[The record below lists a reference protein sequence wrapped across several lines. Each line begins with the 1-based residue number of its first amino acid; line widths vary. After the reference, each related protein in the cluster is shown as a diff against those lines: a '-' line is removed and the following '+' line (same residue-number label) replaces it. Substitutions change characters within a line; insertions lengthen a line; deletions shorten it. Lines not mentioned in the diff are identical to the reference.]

1 MSHDDPDVM
10 AGPASKRTVV
20 SDASL
25 IYLVDP
31 EVRQAEELRQLLEQ
45 QGYQVKAFSNL
56 AAFADACDCGQAPA
70 AVIMAMQF
78 PEGETD
84 AASLLTDLKSR
95 CLHCPPVIFT
105 SARDDIDTRL
115 AAYRAGA
122 TRYLAQP
129 LDGKRLLRLLEEL
142 IWRVPEEPYRVL
154 MVDDNA
160 LLLESHALH
169 LSDAGMQVRCET
181 DPLAV
186 QEVLREFHPDVL
198 LLDLYM
204 PRCSGLELAAILREQ
219 EEYRQLPILFL
230 SGDGDVAKRMLAL
243 NLGGDDYL
251 VKPVEPRHL
260 VAATIARARRARQ
273 QEALLASLR
282 TTLYERE
289 REHLAINQHAIVS
302 VTDARGNITYVNDR
316 FCAVSGYGRA
326 ELLGC
331 NHRVIKSGM
340 HPPTFYQGLWRTIA
354 SGRVWQGEICNR
366 RKDGSLYWVEST
378 ITPFLDANGKLY
390 QYTSIRTDITHVK
403 AAEVALRASEERLR
417 RSQVYANIGTWDWN
431 IRSGDLYWSE
441 RIGPLF
447 GYAEGVLDTSYENFL
462 NAVHPDDRQQV
473 LDAVQACIE
482 QGVEYNLEHRC
493 VWPDGSVHWLLE
505 KGDVVRDDT
514 GQPLHMLGVVQD
526 ITQRKEAEQALAEQ
540 RIRLLEAQ
548 RLARLGNW
556 SADLVSGELTWS
568 EEIYRIFGHVPD
580 SFTPSVEAFHR
591 AVHPEDIDR
600 VRDSER
606 KAEQT
611 GRHDVVHRI
620 VRPDGG
626 IRYVHELGET
636 LCDSKGNAIRM
647 MGTVQDV
654 TELKRAEQALVAAKE
669 EAERASQ
676 AKSEFLSRMSHE
688 LRTPMNAILGFG
700 QLLECDDGLDE
711 EQHDSVREILHGGRH
726 LLELINEVLDLARVE
741 SGRIDLSLEPVD
753 LCGVVH
759 ECFSLVLPLAEARAI
774 RLSHDGVDGAL
785 VRADRTRL
793 KQVLLNL
800 LSNAIKYNRDGG
812 EVGIEVSSVEQ
823 GQMRISV
830 RDTGMGIPVER
841 QAELFQP
848 FNRLGAESSEVEG
861 TGIGLTITRRL
872 VEMMGGRIDLESR
885 PGQGSRFWVELPLEA
900 LPPSRRQ
907 ATDAGDL
914 PPGSEK
920 EDLPR
925 RRVLYIED
933 NPANLK
939 LVSQLMGRRR
949 HVHLL
954 TAHTPSLGLEL
965 AAAHRPDLIL
975 LDINMP
981 GMDGYQLLSVLRAD
995 ARLKAIPVVAV
1006 TANAMPRDIE
1016 RGREAGFAD
1025 YLSKPID
1032 LKHFYAMLDHW
1043 LGDAAVAAGRVTSV

>member
-1 MSHDDPDVM
+1 
-10 AGPASKRTVV
+10 
-20 SDASL
+20 
-25 IYLVDP
+25 
-31 EVRQAEELRQLLEQ
+31 
-45 QGYQVKAFSNL
+45 
-56 AAFADACDCGQAPA
+56 
-70 AVIMAMQF
+70 MAMQF
-78 PEGETD
+78 PEDDT
-84 AASLLTDLKSR
+84 AATSLLAELKSR
-95 CLHCPPVIFT
+95 CLQCPPVIFT
-105 SARDDIDTRL
+105 SERDDVDSRL
-115 AAYRAGA
+115 SAYRAGA
-122 TRYLAQP
+122 SRYLTQP
-129 LDGKRLLRLLEEL
+129 VDTTRLLRLLEEL
-142 IWRVPEEPYRVL
+142 IWRVPEQPYRVL
-154 MVDDNA
+154 MVDDNP
-160 LLLESHALH
+160 LLLETHAMH
-169 LSDAGMQVRCET
+169 LRAAGMLVRCET
-181 DPLAV
+181 DPLVV
-186 QEVLREFHPDVL
+186 QDVLQEFHPDVL

-230 SGDGDVAKRMLAL
+230 SGDGDVAKQMLAL

-251 VKPVEPRHL
+251 VKPVDPRHL
-260 VAATIARARRARQ
+260 VAATTARAHRARR
-273 QEALLASLR
+273 QEELLSSLR
-282 TTLYERE
+282 TALYERE

-302 VTDARGNITYVNDR
+302 IADAAGNITYANDR
-316 FCAVSGYGRA
+316 FCAVSGYCRE
-326 ELLGC
+326 ELLGR
-331 NHRVIKSGM
+331 NHRVIKSGV
-340 HPPTFYQGLWRTIA
+340 HPPAFYEQLWRTIV
-354 SGRVWQGEICNR
+354 SGQVWQGELCNR
-366 RKDGSLYWVEST
+366 SKDGSLYWVEST
-378 ITPFLDANGKLY
+378 ITPFLDEAGVPY
-390 QYTSIRTDITHVK
+390 QYISIRTDITHVK
-403 AAEVALRASEERLR
+403 QSEVALRASEERLR
-417 RSQVYANIGTWDWN
+417 RSQIYANIGTWDWN
-431 IRSGDLYWSE
+431 IRSGELYWSE

-462 NAVHPDDRQQV
+462 NAVHPDDRQHV
-473 LDAVQACIE
+473 LNAVQACIE

-505 KGDVVRDDT
+505 KGDVVRDDV

-591 AVHPEDIDR
+591 AVHPEDIDK

-620 VRPDGG
+620 VRPDGD
-626 IRYVHELGET
+626 IRYVHELGKT
-636 LCDSKGNAIRM
+636 LCNSEGKAISM

-741 SGRIDLSLEPVD
+741 AGRIDLSLEPVD

-759 ECFSLVLPLAEARAI
+759 ECFSLVKPLAEARTI
-774 RLSHDGVDGAL
+774 RLRHDGVDGAL

-812 EVGIEVSSVEQ
+812 EVGIEVCAAVA

-830 RDTGMGIPVER
+830 TDTGRGIPAER
-841 QAELFQP
+841 EAELFQP
-848 FNRLGAESSEVEG
+848 FNRLGAESTEVEG

-872 VEMMGGRIDLESR
+872 VEMMGGRIGLESQ

-900 LPPSRRQ
+900 LPPARLQ
-907 ATDAGDL
+907 AADASDASAGADRD
-914 PPGSEK
+914 
-920 EDLPR
+920 DLPR

-949 HVHLL
+949 QVHLL

-995 ARLKAIPVVAV
+995 TRLKAIPVVAV

-1016 RGREAGFAD
+1016 RGHATSFAD

-1032 LKHFYAMLDHW
+1032 LKHFYAVLDHW
-1043 LGDAAVAAGRVTSV
+1043 LGDSAVDANRETSE